1 MSLKTSKSSARFSS
15 SGKESSSA
23 LSIKQKDTLTLLLM
37 LLPCVIVLGTI
48 VAVPF
53 YKLVETSLYKWKLAS
68 PLPKMFWGWG
78 NYSKMFSDK
87 FFWKSLKITFY
98 FIVEAISIELV
109 LGIFIAWMLYE
120 LVKKTQILTSLFLFP
135 MVLPPIV
142 VALLWRLMYNPSL
155 GMVNY
160 FLKFFGLDHPV
171 LGDPN
176 TALLAV
182 VLVDIWQWTPFVI
195 LLVSAGFSTIPPELE
210 EACKIDGASRWQT
223 FFYIFLPLLKPLIIV
238 VLLLRLVEVIKVF
251 PQIYILTEG
260 GPGVHTQTINYF
272 IYKQCFN
279 YTYMGYSSA
288 LGVMLFIIVLI
299 TAMFLFVLLAKDRL
313 FK

>member
-1 MSLKTSKSSARFSS
+1 MQLKTLKSSVRFYS

-23 LSIKQKDTLTLLLM
+23 LNVKQKDTLTLLLM
-37 LLPCVIVLGTI
+37 LLPCVMVLGTI
-48 VAVPF
+48 VTAPF
-53 YKLVETSLYKWKLAS
+53 YKLIETSLYKWKLAS
-68 PLPKMFWGWG
+68 PLPKMFWGLG
-78 NYSKMFSDK
+78 NYSKMFGDK
-87 FFWKSLKITFY
+87 FFWKALKITFY
-98 FIVEAISIELV
+98 FIIEAVTIELV

-142 VALLWRLMYNPSL
+142 VALMWRLMYNPSL

-160 FLKFFGLDHPV
+160 FLKFVGLDHPF

-182 VLVDIWQWTPFVI
+182 VFVDIWQWTPFVI
-195 LLVSAGFSTIPPELE
+195 LLVSAGFSTIPPELVE
-210 EACKIDGASRWQT
+210 VSKIDGASRWQT
-223 FFYIFLPLLKPLIIV
+223 FFHIFLPLLKPLIIV

-288 LGVMLFIIVLI
+288 LGVMLFFIALI
-299 TAMFLFVLLAKDRL
+299 TAMFLFQLLAKERL
-313 FK
+313 FR